1 MATCWHLSAPVGNS
15 AQADAPIYAGRVVIR
30 HDSAVPIYR
39 QLAGILRGAI
49 ESGELAPGMPLPS
62 ESSLM
67 QEHEIS
73 RDSVRKAMDV
83 LRADGLVITVQGK
96 GTFVVE

>member
-1 MATCWHLSAPVGNS
+1 MRLSS
-15 AQADAPIYAGRVVIR
+15 LRKMIS
-30 HDSAVPIYR
+30 HESAVPVYR

-49 ESGELAPGMPLPS
+49 GSGQIAAGAPLPS

-67 QEHEIS
+67 QEYGIS

-83 LRADGLVITVQGK
+83 LRAEGLVITVQGK
-96 GTFVVE
+96 GSFAAEDG